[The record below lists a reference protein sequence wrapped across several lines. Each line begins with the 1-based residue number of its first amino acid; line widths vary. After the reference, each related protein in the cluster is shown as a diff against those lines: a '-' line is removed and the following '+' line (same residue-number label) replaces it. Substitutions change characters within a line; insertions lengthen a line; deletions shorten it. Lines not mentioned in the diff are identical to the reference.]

1 MKNTR
6 GRRIRQTVLA
16 LPVAAVLA
24 TGTAWAGAASHAQAA
39 SGDGHGDHNAA
50 APGGGL
56 PADQWSDL
64 HKAATTESPSKY
76 QGPTAP
82 VTAPQHLKVAVITC
96 LSILSGCVSPATG
109 AEQAAKKLG
118 WQVRVL
124 DGGGTPD
131 KQNAQMLNALSWGA
145 DIILNIAI
153 DPNAVQDGLRAAKHA
168 GVPVGAG
175 SNGLDSPN
183 PPIKPTGSNL
193 GYAFDVGPD
202 YAALGTKAAQWV
214 QADSKGKAN
223 IVVYSDKE
231 FPSVLALQ
239 KGLLDELKK
248 CKDCT
253 VQPLRYFT
261 GNQVAQVLPQSVVSY
276 LRSNPDVDYVFIP
289 YDPAAAAVMPAIAQ
303 AGLGDKVR
311 LISVLGSQENLNFV
325 RNSHVQVADAAYDNL
340 YMGYAM
346 LDQTSRLLTKKPLAE
361 PHGENLPY
369 VVLDKGNAPK
379 SGSDWHAS
387 FDYSATY
394 DGLWK

>member
-1 MKNTR
+1 MYAPR
-6 GRRIRQTVLA
+6 GRRFRHSVLA

-24 TGTAWAGAASHAQAA
+24 AATACAGVTSHAQNA
-39 SGDGHGDHNAA
+39 SGAGSDAQNAA
-50 APGGGL
+50 AIRGL
-56 PADQWSDL
+56 PSDQWSDL
-64 HKAATTESPSKY
+64 HRQATTAYPPKY
-76 QGPTAP
+76 KGPNAS
-82 VTAPQHLKVAVITC
+82 VTAPKKLKVAVITC

-109 AEQAAKKLG
+109 AQHAAKHLG

-153 DPNAVQDGLRAAKHA
+153 DPNAVQDGLRAAKRA

-183 PPIKPTGSNL
+183 PTIKPSGSNL

-202 YAALGTKAAQWV
+202 YAALGQKAAQWV
-214 QADSKGKAN
+214 RADSKGKAN

-239 KGLLDELKK
+239 KGLLDGLKK

-276 LRSNPDVDYVFIP
+276 LRSHPEVDYVFIP
-289 YDPAAAAVMPAIAQ
+289 YDPAAAAVVPAIAQ
-303 AGLGDKVR
+303 AGLGSKVR

-325 RNSHVQVADAAYDNL
+325 RKSQVQVADAAYDNR

-346 LDQTSRLLTKKPLAE
+346 LDQTSRLLTKKPLAQ
-361 PHGENLPY
+361 PHGENLPF
-369 VVLDKGNAPK
+369 VVLDKGNAPEA
-379 SGSDWHAS
+379 GSDWHAS
-387 FDYSATY
+387 FDYPTTF

>member
-1 MKNTR
+1 MTTTR
-6 GRRIRQTVLA
+6 GRRIRTCVLA

-24 TGTAWAGAASHAQAA
+24 AGSACAGISSAQNNSGAGADAR
-39 SGDGHGDHNAA
+39 NAA
-50 APGGGL
+50 AMAGPRS
-56 PADQWSDL
+56 DQWDDL
-64 HKAATTESPSKY
+64 HKAATTESPAAY
-76 QGPTAP
+76 QGPTQS
-82 VTAPQHLKVAVITC
+82 VTAPKNVKVAVITC

-109 AEQAAKKLG
+109 AQQAAKHLG
-118 WQVRVL
+118 WQVRVF

-145 DIILNIAI
+145 KIILNIAI
-153 DPNAVQDGLRAAKHA
+153 DPNAVQDGLRAAKRA

-183 PPIKPTGSNL
+183 PPVKPTGNNL

-202 YAALGTKAAQWV
+202 YAALGKKAAQWV

-239 KGLLDELKK
+239 KGLLDQLKK

-276 LRSNPDVDYVFIP
+276 LRSHTDVDYVFIP
-289 YDPAAAAVMPAIAQ
+289 YDPAAAAVVPAIAQ
-303 AGLGDKVR
+303 AGLGNRVR

-325 RNSHVQVADAAYDNL
+325 RKGQVQVADAAYDNR

-346 LDQTSRLLTKKPLAE
+346 LDQTSRLLTQKPLAD
-361 PHGENLPY
+361 PHGENLPF
-369 VVLDKGNAPK
+369 VVLDKDNVPEA
-379 SGSDWHAS
+379 GSDWHAS
-387 FDYSATY
+387 FDYPKTF

>member
-1 MKNTR
+1 MTTTR
-6 GRRIRQTVLA
+6 GRRIRTCVLA

-24 TGTAWAGAASHAQAA
+24 AGSACAGISSAQNSSGAGADA
-39 SGDGHGDHNAA
+39 HNAA
-50 APGGGL
+50 AMAGPRSN
-56 PADQWSDL
+56 QWDDL
-64 HKAATTESPSKY
+64 HKAATTESPATY
-76 QGPTAP
+76 QGPTQS
-82 VTAPQHLKVAVITC
+82 VTTPKNVKVAVITC

-109 AEQAAKKLG
+109 AQQAAKHLG
-118 WQVRVL
+118 WQVRVF

-145 DIILNIAI
+145 KIILNIAI
-153 DPNAVQDGLRAAKHA
+153 DPNAVQDGLRAAKRA

-183 PPIKPTGSNL
+183 PPVKPTGNNL

-202 YAALGTKAAQWV
+202 YAALGKKAAQWV

-239 KGLLDELKK
+239 KGLLDQLKK

-276 LRSNPDVDYVFIP
+276 LRSHPDVDYVFIP
-289 YDPAAAAVMPAIAQ
+289 YDPAAAAVVPAIAQ
-303 AGLGDKVR
+303 AGLGNRVR

-325 RNSHVQVADAAYDNL
+325 RKGQVQVADAAYDNR

-346 LDQTSRLLTKKPLAE
+346 LDQTSRLLTKKPLAD
-361 PHGENLPY
+361 PHGENLPF
-369 VVLDKGNAPK
+369 VVLDKDNVPK
-379 SGSDWHAS
+379 AGSDWHAS
-387 FDYSATY
+387 FDYPSTF

>member
-1 MKNTR
+1 MYTTR
-6 GRRIRQTVLA
+6 GRRLHRSLLA

-24 TGTAWAGAASHAQAA
+24 VGTACAGAGSDAHNASHGGSDAQ
-39 SGDGHGDHNAA
+39 NAA
-50 APGGGL
+50 AVRGL
-56 PADQWSDL
+56 PDDQWDDL
-64 HKAATTESPSKY
+64 HRSATTESPQKY
-76 QGPTAP
+76 EGPTTP
-82 VTAPQHLKVAVITC
+82 VTAPENVKVAAITC

-109 AEQAAKKLG
+109 AEQAAKALG
-118 WQVRVL
+118 WQVRVF

-153 DPNAVQDGLRAAKHA
+153 DPNAVQDGLRAAQRA
-168 GVPVGAG
+168 NVPVGAG

-183 PPIKPTGSNL
+183 PTIKPTGNNL
-193 GYAFDVGPD
+193 GYAFDVAPD
-202 YAALGTKAAQWV
+202 YAALGQKAADWV

-239 KGLLDELKK
+239 KGLLAGLDK

-289 YDPAAAAVMPAIAQ
+289 YDPAAAAVVPAIAQ

-325 RNSHVQVADAAYDNL
+325 RKGQVQVADAAYDNL

-346 LDQTSRLLTKKPLAE
+346 LDQTARLLSKKPLAD
-361 PHGENLPY
+361 PRGENLPY
-369 VVLDKGNAPK
+369 VVLDETNVPEA
-379 SGSDWHAS
+379 GSDWHAS
-387 FDYSATY
+387 FDYPATF

>member
-1 MKNTR
+1 MYTTR
-6 GRRIRQTVLA
+6 GQRARRSLLA

-24 TGTAWAGAASHAQAA
+24 VGTACAGAHNS
-39 SGDGHGDHNAA
+39 SGDGSDARNAA
-50 APGGGL
+50 AVRGL
-56 PADQWSDL
+56 PADQWDDL
-64 HKAATTESPSKY
+64 HRSATTESPSTF
-76 QGPTAP
+76 QGPTAS
-82 VTAPQHLKVAVITC
+82 VTPPKNLKVAAITC

-118 WQVRVL
+118 WQVRVF

-153 DPNAVQDGLRAAKHA
+153 DPNAVQDGLRAAQRA
-168 GVPVGAG
+168 DVPVGAG
-175 SNGLDSPN
+175 SNGLDTPN
-183 PPIKPTGSNL
+183 PPVKPPSGKL
-193 GYAFDVGPD
+193 GYAFDVAPD
-202 YAALGTKAAQWV
+202 YAALGQKAAEWV
-214 QADSKGKAN
+214 RADSEGKAN

-239 KGLLDELKK
+239 KGLLAGLDK
-248 CKDCT
+248 CDDCT

-289 YDPAAAAVMPAIAQ
+289 YDPAAAAVVPAIAQ
-303 AGLGDKVR
+303 AGLGNKVR

-325 RNSHVQVADAAYDNL
+325 RKGQVQVADAAYDNL

-346 LDQTSRLLTKKPLAE
+346 LDQTSRLLTKKPLAQ

-369 VVLDKGNAPK
+369 VVLDKTNVPEA
-379 SGSDWHAS
+379 GSDWHAS
-387 FDYSATY
+387 FDYPGDFDA
-394 DGLWK
+394 LWK

>member
-1 MKNTR
+1 MNSTR
-6 GRRIRQTVLA
+6 GRRLRHSVLA

-24 TGTAWAGAASHAQAA
+24 AGSACAGTGSSAQHTSGAGAATDAR
-39 SGDGHGDHNAA
+39 NAA
-50 APGGGL
+50 AAGPR
-56 PADQWSDL
+56 ADQWDDL
-64 HKAATTESPSKY
+64 HRAATTESPAKY
-76 QGPTAP
+76 QGPNQP
-82 VTAPQHLKVAVITC
+82 VTAPKNVKVAAITC

-109 AEQAAKKLG
+109 AQEAAKKLG
-118 WQVRVL
+118 WQVRVF

-153 DPNAVQDGLRAAKHA
+153 DPNAVQDGLRAAKRA

-183 PPIKPTGSNL
+183 PPVKPTGNNL

-202 YAALGTKAAQWV
+202 YAALGKKAAQWV
-214 QADSKGKAN
+214 EADSEGKAN

-289 YDPAAAAVMPAIAQ
+289 YDPAAAAVVPAIAQ
-303 AGLGDKVR
+303 AGLGDRVR

-325 RNSHVQVADAAYDNL
+325 RESRVQVADAAYDNR

-346 LDQTSRLLTKKPLAE
+346 LDQTARLLTKKPLAQ
-361 PHGENLPY
+361 PHGENLPF
-369 VVLDKGNAPK
+369 VVLDKDNVPE
-379 SGSDWHAS
+379 SGADWHAS
-387 FDYSATY
+387 FDYPGTF

>member
-1 MKNTR
+1 MTTTR
-6 GRRIRQTVLA
+6 GRRIRHCVLA

-24 TGTAWAGAASHAQAA
+24 AGSACAGISSAQNDSDAGADAR
-39 SGDGHGDHNAA
+39 NAA
-50 APGGGL
+50 AMAGPRS
-56 PADQWSDL
+56 DQWDDL
-64 HKAATTESPSKY
+64 HKAATTESPATY
-76 QGPTAP
+76 QGPTQS
-82 VTAPQHLKVAVITC
+82 VTAPKNVKVAVITC

-109 AEQAAKKLG
+109 AQQAAKHLG
-118 WQVRVL
+118 WQVRVF

-145 DIILNIAI
+145 KIILNIAI
-153 DPNAVQDGLRAAKHA
+153 DPNAVQDGLRAAKRA

-183 PPIKPTGSNL
+183 PPVKPTGSNL

-239 KGLLDELKK
+239 KGLLDQLKT

-289 YDPAAAAVMPAIAQ
+289 YDPAAAAVVPAIAQ
-303 AGLGDKVR
+303 AGLGDRVR

-325 RNSHVQVADAAYDNL
+325 RESRVQVADAAYDNR

-361 PHGENLPY
+361 PHGENLPF
-369 VVLDKGNAPK
+369 VVLDKDNVPE

-387 FDYSATY
+387 FDYPGTF